1 MLEKPELKE
10 IGKKALAEMF
20 GIEFVKKY
28 GQNICLCMDRVVA
41 DEPFS
46 VVATADTNPPKDFRI
61 GDESESE
68 YVAFVTINPKTGEV
82 YKDYFNS
89 RLPQLK

>member
-1 MLEKPELKE
+1 M
-10 IGKKALAEMF
+10 
-20 GIEFVKKY
+20 
-28 GQNICLCMDRVVA
+28 A

-46 VVATADTNPPKDFRI
+46 VAATADTNPPKDFRI

-82 YKDYFNS
+82 YKDYSNS